1 MRCRILHLGAADMNV
16 DFGVVELIMMLI
28 MGVLGYLWK
37 TQASDVR
44 RTALDLNKLNVKFA
58 EAKGAAES
66 NNKTLFSHIEEIKE
80 AIARLETII
89 LNK

>member
-1 MRCRILHLGAADMNV
+1 MNV
-16 DFGVVELIMMLI
+16 DFGVIELIMMLI

-58 EAKGAAES
+58 EAKGAADAT
-66 NNKTLFSHIEEIKE
+66 NKTLFSHIEEIKE
-80 AIARLETII
+80 AIARMENLL

>member
-1 MRCRILHLGAADMNV
+1 MNL
-16 DFGVVELIMMLI
+16 DFGVIELVLMLG
-28 MGVLGYLWK
+28 MAVFGYLWK
-37 TQASDVR
+37 TQAAEIRQS
-44 RTALDLNKLNVKFA
+44 TLDLNKLSIKFA

>member
-1 MRCRILHLGAADMNV
+1 MNL
-16 DFGVVELIMMLI
+16 DFGVIELVLMLG
-28 MGVLGYLWK
+28 MAVFGYLWK
-37 TQASDVR
+37 TQASEIR
-44 RTALDLNKLNVKFA
+44 QSTLDLNKLSIKFA